1 MSATKT
7 VAALVLV
14 LGTLVASPVQ
24 ADRLRDPSWRWT
36 TWNTLTG
43 RQPSGT
49 LSNLP
54 TAAAPVPPPS
64 TPIFTAPVV
73 VQAPAPVPVPVF
85 TPIAVPTFTPLPL
98 PVQSGSAD
106 NWQNSSMFA
115 VTNPNPTPV
124 TPAVAAPTM
133 TRADAFINLGDGPY
147 PNASL
152 LTTGNAQAWYNSPIA
167 AKVFGGTPNA
177 QQRADFSNEVLTD
190 VRGVY
195 SRSGF
200 QNINFTTDPSVQSA
214 HALSVVSGVSYGPNA
229 NVIGITNV
237 GQSGVSLIDKLS
249 GVNSVDQLATAVANN
264 VAHELMHAF
273 GVAEHPDPTSTH
285 VDAADATWQ
294 TLTDPN
300 ATLSKEAVQAIL
312 AHEPINGLNAFSNG
326 VGAETVSNGGIALE
340 ILAPTP
346 VPEPSTI
353 ALWSLIGLS
362 GIVMHRRNR
371 SGRLSS

>member
-1 MSATKT
+1 MPATKT

-14 LGTLVASPVQ
+14 FGTLVANPVQ
-24 ADRLRDPSWRWT
+24 ADRYRDPSWRWT

-43 RQPSGT
+43 RQQPT
-49 LSNLP
+49 NLP
-54 TAAAPVPPPS
+54 NLSTAAAPVPPPS

-73 VQAPAPVPVPVF
+73 VQAPAPVPVF
-85 TPIAVPTFTPLPL
+85 TPIPVPTPA
-98 PVQSGSAD
+98 PVPVPVPTGSAD

-115 VTNPNPTPV
+115 VTNPNPTP
-124 TPAVAAPTM
+124 PSASLAVAAPALA
-133 TRADAFINLGDGPY
+133 RADAFINLGDGPY

-152 LTTGNAQAWYNSPIA
+152 LTTGNAQAWYNSPVA
-167 AKVFGGTPNA
+167 ARVFGGTPNA
-177 QQRADFSNEVLTD
+177 QQRADFSNEVLAD

-200 QNINFTTDPSVQSA
+200 QNINFTTDPSVQAA
-214 HALSVVSGVSYGPNA
+214 HTLSVVSGVTYGPNA

-264 VAHELMHAF
+264 VSHELMHAF
-273 GVAEHPDPTSTH
+273 GVAEHPDPTGTH

-300 ATLSKEAVQAIL
+300 ATLSQEAVQAIL
-312 AHEPINGLNAFSNG
+312 ARQPTNGLNAFSNG

-340 ILAPTP
+340 TIAPMP

-362 GIVMHRRNR
+362 GIVLHRRSR
-371 SGRLSS
+371 SGRLSA